1 MSSFSEVFDEY
12 MEIKIFV
19 DSDDVEL
26 KAKYYEA
33 SVTHNNKILSNP
45 EHYDAGFDMYLP
57 ETIDLEGECNPQLK
71 IDYKIKCC
79 AHIVKSSLQKRA
91 TAFYT
96 YGRSSISNTRF
107 RLANNQGIID
117 AGYRG
122 NLMAKMDLVYNT
134 NYSKLYEK
142 YTRLMQI
149 CAPNLIPIRVEIVD
163 KLEDLGEKT
172 ARGTGGFGSTGV

>member
-1 MSSFSEVFDEY
+1 MSSFLEVFDEY

-19 DSDDVEL
+19 DSDDADL
-26 KAKYYEA
+26 KAKYYESA
-33 SVTHNNKILSNP
+33 VTHNSKLLANP

-57 ETIDLEGECNPQLK
+57 ETINLDDACVPQIK

-79 AHIVKSSLQKRA
+79 AHIVKCERKRA

-96 YGRSSISNTRF
+96 YGRSSISNTSL

-122 NLMAKMDLVYNT
+122 NLMAKMDLVYST
-134 NYSKLYEK
+134 CYPKLYEK

-149 CAPNLIPIRVEIVD
+149 CAPSLMPIRVEIVD
-163 KLEDLGEKT
+163 KLEDLGEQT